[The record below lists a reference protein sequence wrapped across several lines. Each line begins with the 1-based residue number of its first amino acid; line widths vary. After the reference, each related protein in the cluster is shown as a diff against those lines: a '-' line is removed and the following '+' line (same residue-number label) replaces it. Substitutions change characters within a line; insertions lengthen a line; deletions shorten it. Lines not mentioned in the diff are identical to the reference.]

1 MKRSIFALALL
12 LVLGSFGYFGTSEP
26 VKMMQSDDMYC
37 VKCRSLVVDLIA
49 DTCGELGLVGSF
61 ARGPPSIDHRV
72 LRRWPQA
79 SAEAAA
85 QPAERCAA
93 LGKLELPHPR

>member
-37 VKCRSLVVDLIA
+37 VKCRS
-49 DTCGELGLVGSF
+49 
-61 ARGPPSIDHRV
+61 
-72 LRRWPQA
+72 
-79 SAEAAA
+79 
-85 QPAERCAA
+85 
-93 LGKLELPHPR
+93 